1 MTCYYPDLGSAPD
14 WSNQTFLE
22 ARPIRST
29 TRIWVVTRHQ
39 YGISALICQT
49 SFRGKTTRR
58 AVRCFLRPV
67 FLGET
72 LSCLMF
78 ASICGIYRGTSS
90 IRTKVLGADNCGNG
104 SSARNK
110 SKEVKT
116 VASLNTW
123 CNAFFFHSCLLS
135 PLLSTT
141 WISFFL
147 SNSSIIL
154 NILFEHSFYFSFGFS
169 IQIPLWSQMLKL
181 VTSIVEKDPVKVG
194 HTPSQI
200 KVKCFLLNL

>member
-14 WSNQTFLE
+14 WSNQISLE

-72 LSCLMF
+72 LSCFMF
-78 ASICGIYRGTSS
+78 ASICGIYRGTSN

-123 CNAFFFHSCLLS
+123 CNAFFFFILASCHHCCPPHGCLS
-135 PLLSTT
+135 SCQTHQSYLKFCLNTHF
-141 WISFFL
+141 ISALAFQ
-147 SNSSIIL
+147 SR
-154 NILFEHSFYFSFGFS
+154 YRC
-169 IQIPLWSQMLKL
+169 
-181 VTSIVEKDPVKVG
+181 G
-194 HTPSQI
+194 H
-200 KVKCFLLNL
+200 KC

>member
-1 MTCYYPDLGSAPD
+1 MNCGKRKRALSILMTCYYPDLGSAPD

-39 YGISALICQT
+39 YGISALISQT

-123 CNAFFFHSCLLS
+123 CNAFFFFILASYHHCCPPHGCLSSCQTHQSYL
-135 PLLSTT
+135 TFCFNT
-141 WISFFL
+141 DFISALAFQ
-147 SNSSIIL
+147 SR
-154 NILFEHSFYFSFGFS
+154 YRC
-169 IQIPLWSQMLKL
+169 
-181 VTSIVEKDPVKVG
+181 G
-194 HTPSQI
+194 H
-200 KVKCFLLNL
+200 KY